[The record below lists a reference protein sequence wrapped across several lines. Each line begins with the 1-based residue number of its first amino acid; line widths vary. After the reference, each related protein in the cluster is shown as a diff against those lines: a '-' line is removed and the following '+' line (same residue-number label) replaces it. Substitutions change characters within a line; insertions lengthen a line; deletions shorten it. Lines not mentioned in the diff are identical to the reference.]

1 MNGSFDL
8 AMNLRRFIPIP
19 IMAMTTATVAC
30 GWPATAPGGELG
42 APESAANVT
51 TQSDD
56 ASTSAVAPNA
66 IQDAELAE

>member
-1 MNGSFDL
+1 
-8 AMNLRRFIPIP
+8 
-19 IMAMTTATVAC
+19 MAMTTATVAC